1 MYFYDFWFSYHNIWI
16 FLKLISGKKVVIESS
31 IEFLDQKVPAISQSY
46 TFDSIIAPY
55 YLIYANV
62 LKAGVRISKLQ
73 YEKWYKIL

>member
-16 FLKLISGKKVVIESS
+16 FLKFISGKKVVIESS
-31 IEFLDQKVPAISQSY
+31 IEFLDQKVSAISQSY

-62 LKAGVRISKLQ
+62 LKAWVRISKLQ